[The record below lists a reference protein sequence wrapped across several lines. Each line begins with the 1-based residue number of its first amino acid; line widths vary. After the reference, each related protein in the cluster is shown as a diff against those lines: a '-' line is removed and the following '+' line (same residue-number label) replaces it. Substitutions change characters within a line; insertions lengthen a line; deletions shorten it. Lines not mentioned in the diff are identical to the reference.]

1 MHAAYAGRLQPR
13 RAWNALRILLKDK
26 EDTEQVFIIIRSLT
40 GKSMVRGF
48 NRFATTANGRAIL
61 AENRNLIEKLSDRA
75 GLRALPPGSLG
86 RVYLKFMEQENLSAD
101 GLVDASRNDDAYP
114 SENLTRYAERLR
126 DSHDLW
132 HMVTGY
138 GRDGLGE
145 LCLLGFTLAQTRNPG
160 IALICAAG
168 AAKYGRALGFDVVRA
183 LWFGYRSGARSAWL
197 PAADWEALLAQPLD
211 SVRERLN
218 IRTPEIYPELLSLAP
233 AL

>member
-1 MHAAYAGRLQPR
+1 MKSFRTAPGYAHCPRDRWAAPTSQ
-13 RAWNALRILLKDK
+13 
-26 EDTEQVFIIIRSLT
+26 
-40 GKSMVRGF
+40 
-48 NRFATTANGRAIL
+48 
-61 AENRNLIEKLSDRA
+61 
-75 GLRALPPGSLG
+75 
-86 RVYLKFMEQENLSAD
+86 FMEQENLSAD
-101 GLVDASRNDDAYP
+101 GLVDASRNDDGVFP

-145 LCLLGFTLAQTRNPG
+145 FCLLGFTFAQTRNPG
-160 IALICAAG
+160 IALICVAG

-183 LWFGYRSGARSAWL
+183 LWFGYRSGARAAWL

-211 SVRERLN
+211 AVRGRLK
-218 IRTPEIYPELLSLAP
+218 IRPPEIYPDLLRLAP